1 MKQVIKNNGEV
12 TPGLYELEL
21 KPSSRV
27 VRVRFKEGPGSNG
40 YLQVHFQSGGVY
52 RYLNVPRS
60 VAESLEKAESVG
72 KAMNDIIK
80 NYECLKLC

>member
-1 MKQVIKNNGEV
+1 MKQVIRINGELI
-12 TPGLYELEL
+12 PGLYELEL

-27 VRVRFKEGPGSNG
+27 ARIRFQEQPSNNG
-40 YLQVHFQSGGVY
+40 YLQVDFQSGGVY

-60 VAESLEKAESVG
+60 VAENLEKAESVG

-80 NYECLKLC
+80 NYEYLKLC